1 MKKFILKIFMVFL
14 FISGGV
20 FSAET
25 KGTIYVGTD
34 AAEFQP
40 FEYIENGEVVG
51 FDIDLMKE
59 IGKVLGRD
67 VVVKNITFD
76 GLLPALQTG
85 KLDVVIAGMTVTE
98 ERKKHVNFSEPYYTS
113 KQYIIVHKENKE
125 IKNFKTLLGHKI
137 GVVLGCTGDV
147 IATEL
152 GNKIDLK
159 RYTTTSENI
168 IALKAG
174 KIDAVIL
181 DSEPA
186 KNFVKKNLELKL
198 IDDNMA
204 EEDYAIAVKK
214 KDTELLKDINK
225 ALKVLKEN
233 GTYDA
238 LMKKYFVQD

>member
-113 KQYIIVHKENKE
+113 KQYIIVQKENKE
-125 IKNFKTLLGHKI
+125 IKNFETLLGHKI

-186 KNFVKKNLELKL
+186 KNFVKKNPELKL

-225 ALKVLKEN
+225 ALEVLKEN
-233 GTYDA
+233 GTHDA